1 MGVFVAKYNMKT
13 YNSDK
18 ADDKINEMVLM
29 SDISKEKFF
38 EWMNSEGYTL
48 DKIRAL
54 LESNINSIEQYNFNQ
69 TLLSA
74 KIECKID
81 LSDMIIYLEE
91 YFDGFDKLLLLF
103 SDDVKYELKK
113 ELSKEYHIKLDE
125 TILTQILD

>member
-1 MGVFVAKYNMKT
+1 MKT